1 MTRCANC
8 HKRTTR
14 SPERYTLIR
23 QSTPVYGCITRL
35 YGVLCA
41 ACYRQ
46 QQAAIQPLQ
55 EQCTDESPES
65 HTPQIQPGN

>member
-1 MTRCANC
+1 MTQCAHC

-23 QSTPVYGCITRL
+23 QSAPVYGCTARL

-41 ACYRQ
+41 ACYRKQ
-46 QQAAIQPLQ
+46 RAVFKRLSAIQENSIYEHSENQ
-55 EQCTDESPES
+55 GYQS
-65 HTPQIQPGN
+65 